1 MKKRNFILTI
11 LLTTFAFFAQAQTTY
26 VYSNADDGFLNIR
39 MKPSAS
45 SEIVGV
51 LYNGK
56 EGAKL
61 LDKSN
66 KYWYR
71 VSKDGIVGYVNKRYA
86 KLNSVMVP
94 ADRRQEQQPVNGFEK
109 LQVGMSTEECKRI
122 CGKPDKINKQVYSN
136 RIVEFW
142 EYKNPKCVLHFR
154 NGFLDNFSYQ
164 AK

>member
-1 MKKRNFILTI
+1 MKKSKIVLATLLALVTFI
-11 LLTTFAFFAQAQTTY
+11 AQAQTTY
-26 VYSNADDGFLNIR
+26 VYSNAHDGFLNIR

-45 SEIVGV
+45 SKIVGV

-66 KYWYR
+66 KYWYK
-71 VSKDGIVGYVNKRYA
+71 VSKNGIVGYVNKRYA
-86 KLNSVMVP
+86 KLNSVTVP
-94 ADRRQEQQPVNGFEK
+94 ADCRQEQQPVNDFKK

-122 CGKPDKINKQVYSN
+122 CGEPNKINRQVYSN
-136 RIVEFW
+136 RIYELW
-142 EYKNPKCVLHFR
+142 YYKNSTCFLQFR
-154 NGFLDNFSYQ
+154 NGFLVNFSYQ